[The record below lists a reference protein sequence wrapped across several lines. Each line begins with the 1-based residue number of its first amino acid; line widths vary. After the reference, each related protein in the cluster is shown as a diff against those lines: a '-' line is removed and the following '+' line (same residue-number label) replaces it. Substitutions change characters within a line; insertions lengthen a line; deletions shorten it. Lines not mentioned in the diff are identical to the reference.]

1 MERYSRQIAL
11 AEVGEAGQRKIKGT
25 KVLVVGVGGLGAVV
39 AQYLVAA
46 GVGKVGVVDGDSV
59 SISNLQR
66 QILYSEQDVGR
77 AKVEVAADRLRA
89 MNSEVEVVSYNTFLT
104 AENGTEIISDY
115 DIVVDGADNYAVRA
129 VAESICAEQNKHFV
143 HGAVEGF
150 VGQVSVFWGDRT
162 HRYSEIFEPNQST
175 EKGIVG
181 ATAGVVAAA
190 EVSEC
195 LKIICGYGTVLYNR
209 LWRVDLRTMNCEIFE
224 L

>member
-11 AEVGEAGQRKIKGT
+11 AEIGVTGQRKIKGT
-25 KVLVVGVGGLGAVV
+25 KVLVVGVGGLGSVV

-46 GVGKVGVVDGDSV
+46 GVGKVGIVDGDSV

-66 QILYSEQDVGR
+66 QILYSEQDIGKP
-77 AKVEVAADRLRA
+77 KVEVATNRLRA
-89 MNSEVEVVSYNTFLT
+89 MSSVVEVVAYNTFLSD
-104 AENGTEIISDY
+104 ENGAEIISDY
-115 DIVVDGADNYAVRA
+115 DIVVDGGDNHAVRA
-129 VAESICAEQNKHFV
+129 VAESICAEQGKHFV

-162 HRYSEIFEPNQST
+162 HRYSEIFEPT
-175 EKGIVG
+175 PRDEKGIIG

-195 LKIICGYGTVLYNR
+195 LKIICGYGEVLYNK

>member
-11 AEVGEAGQRKIKGT
+11 AEIGVTGQQKIKGT
-25 KVLVVGVGGLGAVV
+25 KVLVVGVGGLGSVV

-46 GVGKVGVVDGDSV
+46 GVGKVGIVDGDSV

-66 QILYSEQDVGR
+66 QILYTEQDVGKP
-77 AKVEVAADRLRA
+77 KVEVAADRLRA
-89 MNSEVEVVSYNTFLT
+89 MSSAVEIVAYNTFLT
-104 AENGTEIISDY
+104 AENGAEIISDY
-115 DIVVDGADNYAVRA
+115 DIVVDGGDNHAVRA
-129 VAESICAEQNKHFV
+129 TAESICAEQGKHFV

-162 HRYSEIFEPNQST
+162 HRYSEIFEPDESD
-175 EKGIVG
+175 EKGIIG
-181 ATAGVVAAA
+181 ATVGVVAAA

-195 LKIICGYGTVLYNR
+195 LKIICGYGEVLYNK

>member
-1 MERYSRQIAL
+1 MSSA
-11 AEVGEAGQRKIKGT
+11 
-25 KVLVVGVGGLGAVV
+25 
-39 AQYLVAA
+39 
-46 GVGKVGVVDGDSV
+46 
-59 SISNLQR
+59 
-66 QILYSEQDVGR
+66 
-77 AKVEVAADRLRA
+77 
-89 MNSEVEVVSYNTFLT
+89 VEVVAYNTFLSD
-104 AENGTEIISDY
+104 ENGAEIISDY

-129 VAESICAEQNKHFV
+129 VVESICAEQGKHFV

-162 HRYSEIFEPNQST
+162 HRYSEIFEPMPRD

-181 ATAGVVAAA
+181 ATVGVVAAA

-195 LKIICGYGTVLYNR
+195 LKIICGYGEVLYNK